1 MRLSDW
7 SSDVCSSDLAGA
19 TVRFWRGQARFATQ
33 CIRAATTD
41 EGKARGREDLA
52 YAWDWY
58 RRAQAELAEAKRRAA
73 TTEQPHRIATERAEE
88 RPGGKEGVRTCRSRG
103 PAYKQKKKNIKP

>member
-73 TTEQPHRIATERAEE
+73 TIEQPHRIAAERSEG
-88 RPGGKEGVRTCRSRG
+88 RRVGTEGVSPGKSRWS
-103 PAYKQKKKNIKP
+103 PDH